1 MAAHAHVRVHL
12 GLLLLRRAAA
22 RRAHLRA
29 RAEALTAAVLGK
41 LSSWGG
47 DCQQV
52 TSNKF
57 AGFRGQISVFQFSW
71 LGQIYFIVS
80 RGVGARRPGA
90 VPFVDLCSPGR
101 SLNLISNKYKLSTR
115 GILTGRPDR
124 ARPPRT
130 ATTTRTTTA
139 SLEKAGVTQS
149 SPYRVPSMESK
160 NFELI
165 LTPLYR

>member
-57 AGFRGQISVFQFSW
+57 AGFRGQISVFNF
-71 LGQIYFIVS
+71 LGLDKFILLCRVVWV
-80 RGVGARRPGA
+80 RGGRAPYHLLTCA
-90 VPFVDLCSPGR
+90 VPGDH
-101 SLNLISNKYKLSTR
+101 
-115 GILTGRPDR
+115 
-124 ARPPRT
+124 
-130 ATTTRTTTA
+130 
-139 SLEKAGVTQS
+139 
-149 SPYRVPSMESK
+149 
-160 NFELI
+160 
-165 LTPLYR
+165 